1 MHQDFSY
8 RGRALTLALCACL
21 SALLLSHRSEAA
33 SFSCGAASAPREK
46 LICADP
52 DLSRADE
59 KLAAAD
65 K

>member
-8 RGRALTLALCACL
+8 RGLALTLAFCACL

-33 SFSCGAASAPREK
+33 SFLLRRCLGAREK

-59 KLAAAD
+59 KLAATY